1 MVPRIFSSTGGSVL
15 IGRIKAY
22 LTLSHRHNALL
33 RSSPIALWP
42 RLHGQRC
49 QSEPKTAG
57 TVMPADRSATHTTL
71 RLSALTLIFFTVAM
85 LPGLV
90 HAAGPA
96 APAPR
101 PTAAPQQAPIVP
113 HTGSSVGGASVR
125 ADTVSIQGPK
135 DNDRATVPEGSREE
149 LLPPHLKPE
158 ELAPPPVEYTCRIS
172 EGICS
177 SVWSTRSLKVLLY
190 RLKSSRSRY
199 SAPSVGNRARG
210 SCEGSNW
217 GESSRRWVG
226 QSPSQA
232 FGYV

>member
-1 MVPRIFSSTGGSVL
+1 
-15 IGRIKAY
+15 
-22 LTLSHRHNALL
+22 
-33 RSSPIALWP
+33 
-42 RLHGQRC
+42 
-49 QSEPKTAG
+49 
-57 TVMPADRSATHTTL
+57 MPADRSATHTTL
-71 RLSALTLIFFTVAM
+71 RLSTLRLIFFTVAM
-85 LPGLV
+85 LPGIV

-101 PTAAPQQAPIVP
+101 ATAAPQQAPVVP
-113 HTGSSVGGASVR
+113 HTGSSVGGASGR

-149 LLPPHLKPE
+149 LLPPHLSAVPPPQVKPE
-158 ELAPPPVEYTCRIS
+158 VLALPPVEYTCRIS

-177 SVWSTRSLKVLLY
+177 SVQSTRSLEVLLY

-199 SAPSVGNRARG
+199 FAPSVGNRARG
-210 SCEGSNW
+210 SCEGSSW